1 MDALTAAAAVT
12 AMDIDDNAG
21 EDSQLGSTS
30 ATVDVTEDALPAI
43 ESIAVDKEN
52 ASGAPANQDPEAAN
66 PKVDSA
72 TRMPRSSRVHVRVS
86 GVQLLVH
93 DNTNAVWA

>member
-30 ATVDVTEDALPAI
+30 ATVDVIEDTLPAI
-43 ESIAVDKEN
+43 ESTAVDQEN
-52 ASGAPANQDPEAAN
+52 ASGAPANRDPEAAD
-66 PKVDSA
+66 PKVNYA
-72 TRMPRSSRVHVRVS
+72 TRMPRSTAYA
-86 GVQLLVH
+86 QPL
-93 DNTNAVWA
+93 T